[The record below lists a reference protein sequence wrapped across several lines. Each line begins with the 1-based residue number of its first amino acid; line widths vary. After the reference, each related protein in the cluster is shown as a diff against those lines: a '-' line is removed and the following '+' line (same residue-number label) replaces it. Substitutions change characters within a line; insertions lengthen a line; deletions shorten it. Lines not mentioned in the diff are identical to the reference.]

1 MIFSLL
7 LFISHILSQD
17 WQSFH
22 YQDQKRF
29 EAFQINSLNI
39 DERAK
44 TFNPINNNRNNLSHE
59 VIGYLPYWEYDEYPD
74 LNYNLLTQIN
84 FFSAELS
91 DYGDIINNHNWENL
105 YFIEFAQS
113 QGVKL
118 SYAQPYLAK
127 KV

>member
-59 VIGYLPYWEYDEYPD
+59 IIGYLPYWEYDEYPD

-84 FFSAELS
+84 FFFS
-91 DYGDIINNHNWENL
+91 
-105 YFIEFAQS
+105 
-113 QGVKL
+113 
-118 SYAQPYLAK
+118 
-127 KV
+127 